1 MKCPK
6 CSYITFDH
14 NTICP
19 KCGKDI
25 TAKKDGLN
33 WPSYRPS
40 PPFLL
45 GSLIGKTGKSEIAAV
60 SPGGLDP
67 DQLSEARTDTDQKD
81 FQAIEAMEE
90 AFKDSRDL
98 ESLDRPVLKEEIHES
113 TDQGLSLSLEEGSTL
128 DEIGF
133 DEVSGE
139 LLTNNDII
147 SEGLVGKTEGKGD
160 DIEIELESLQ
170 LDLEPEDHDD
180 KSS

>member
-6 CSYITFDH
+6 CGYITFDY

-19 KCGKDI
+19 KCSKDI
-25 TAKKDGLN
+25 VAKKDGLN

-40 PPFLL
+40 PPFLS

-60 SPGGLDP
+60 SPGLGP
-67 DQLSEARTDTDQKD
+67 DQLSEAKTDIDQKD

-98 ESLDRPVLKEEIHES
+98 ESLDSSGLKEENPES
-113 TDQGLSLSLEEGSTL
+113 TDQELSLSLEEESTL
-128 DEIGF
+128 DEIGSG
-133 DEVSGE
+133 EISGE
-139 LLTNNDII
+139 LLPKDDIT
-147 SEGLVGKTEGKGD
+147 SEELAGKTGGDGD

-170 LDLEPEDHDD
+170 IDLEPENHDD